1 MLLSW
6 FGPIAISLVLVA
18 ATALA
23 RTAAGKNFG
32 KPQLLQHNAHRHV
45 TTHALHLLKLA
56 QGTSQRA
63 RSLTFTRSRG
73 VGNGKYPDP
82 TTGKV
87 VPCLRKSRAR
97 WRKVRATKPMTFAGT
112 KRTCAHQTVAQA
124 VGASQS
130 VSTENEPVEGRRRHA
145 SQRLLA
151 QQLRVCGRQGLAQP
165 VGMLC
170 DYLSTPFNLVQF
182 SDDSKRIMPERS

>member
-6 FGPIAISLVLVA
+6 FGPLAISLVLVA

-87 VPCLRKSRAR
+87 VPCLRKS
-97 WRKVRATKPMTFAGT
+97 
-112 KRTCAHQTVAQA
+112 H
-124 VGASQS
+124 S
-130 VSTENEPVEGRRRHA
+130 
-145 SQRLLA
+145 
-151 QQLRVCGRQGLAQP
+151 
-165 VGMLC
+165 
-170 DYLSTPFNLVQF
+170 DLVQT
-182 SDDSKRIMPERS
+182 SARRSALHTKLIAMPCGHATSYLAWPCKPAMLHSPTIAATLVAEQSAALEVDCKIEHEPA

>member
-6 FGPIAISLVLVA
+6 FGPLAISLVLVA

-56 QGTSQRA
+56 QGT
-63 RSLTFTRSRG
+63 TH
-73 VGNGKYPDP
+73 
-82 TTGKV
+82 
-87 VPCLRKSRAR
+87 AR